1 MMKINS
7 LNEKSAKVHYE
18 MKKEKRKKHEIDE
31 LAGLVNIMKA
41 LQAHVPFRVG
51 LGGCK

>member
-31 LAGLVNIMKA
+31 LAGMKA
-41 LQAHVPFRVG
+41 LQAHVSFRVG
-51 LGGCK
+51 LSESLL